1 MAVRAIWRLAFG
13 LVLLLGAI
21 LPGHAFISGVWQGG
35 PDTDEDGRFIDCTMT
50 AQSGS
55 GILLAFVISR
65 ERAWGLALADERWE
79 LNVGTVQD
87 IELKIDSGAPV
98 KAVAKVVDRHGILV
112 PLANDD
118 QLVAAIRQGKLLTIS
133 TKTGTFSFE
142 LSGTSGA
149 LAALA
154 ACVAENL
161 AAEKAK
167 SASEVADKRPGEVA
181 AIEPSPSAVAQGQ
194 SQRLFTVSEASAF
207 AAELLTSAGV
217 TNYRLID
224 AAENPMPSFD
234 VVFAYPNGI
243 VGAIAGFKA
252 AGAVDLDQAATTI
265 IADDAKNC
273 RGSFGSGAKESEGAD
288 PAKVRRLFTTC
299 RFDGKLVEIHYLLIE
314 TDGGNLIE
322 IAHLN
327 RGDASLDI
335 ASADSAFLKA
345 AALKKV
351 K

>member
-1 MAVRAIWRLAFG
+1 MTVRASWRLILG
-13 LVLLLGAI
+13 LALILGAAT
-21 LPGHAFISGVWQGG
+21 PGHAFNSGVWQGG

-55 GILLAFVISR
+55 GILLAFIISR
-65 ERAWGLALADERWE
+65 ERTWGLALADERWE
-79 LNVGTVQD
+79 LNVGAVQD
-87 IELKIDSGAPV
+87 IELSIDAGAPI
-98 KAVAKVVDRHGILV
+98 KAIAKVVDPHGILV

-118 QLVAAIRQGKLLTIS
+118 LLVTALRQGKLLTIS

-167 SASEVADKRPGEVA
+167 SASEMADKHPDELA
-181 AIEPSPSAVAQGQ
+181 AVNPKPSPAAEQAPH
-194 SQRLFTVSEASAF
+194 RLFSESEAAAF
-207 AAELLTSAGV
+207 AAELLASAGV
-217 TNYRLID
+217 KNYRLID
-224 AAENPMPSFD
+224 PAENPMPSFD
-234 VVFAYPNGI
+234 VVFTYPNGI
-243 VGAIAGFKA
+243 VGAIAGYKRM
-252 AGAVDLDQAATTI
+252 GAIDLDQAANTI
-265 IADDAKNC
+265 TADDAKNC
-273 RGSFGSGAKESEGAD
+273 RGAFSSGKKESEEAD
-288 PAKVRRLFTTC
+288 PARVRRLYTAC
-299 RFDGKLVEIHYLLIE
+299 RSDGKVVAIHYMLVETE
-314 TDGGNLIE
+314 GGNLIE

-335 ASADSAFLKA
+335 ADADSAFLKA
-345 AALKKV
+345 AVLKNV

>member
-1 MAVRAIWRLAFG
+1 LSFA
-13 LVLLLGAI
+13 LLLGATA
-21 LPGHAFISGVWQGG
+21 PGHAFISGVWQGG
-35 PDTDEDGRFIDCTMT
+35 PDTDEGGRFIDCTMT

-55 GILLAFVISR
+55 GILLAFIISR

-79 LNVGTVQD
+79 LNLGAVQD
-87 IELKIDSGAPV
+87 VELKIDSGPPV
-98 KAVAKVVDRHGILV
+98 KAIAKVVDRHGILV

-118 QLVAAIRQGKLLTIS
+118 QLVTALRQGKLLTIS

-167 SASEVADKRPGEVA
+167 SASEIADKRPDEVA
-181 AIEPSPSAVAQGQ
+181 AVDPNPKAAGESQ
-194 SQRLFTVSEASAF
+194 SQRLFTVGEASAF
-207 AAELLTSAGV
+207 AAELLASAGV
-217 TNYRLID
+217 ENYRLID
-224 AAENPMPSFD
+224 PAENPMPSFD
-234 VVFAYPNGI
+234 VVFTYPNGI
-243 VGAIAGFKA
+243 VGAIAGFKEGA
-252 AGAVDLDQAATTI
+252 AVDLDRAATTI
-265 IADDAKNC
+265 TADDAKNC
-273 RGSFGSGAKESEGAD
+273 RGSFSSGEKKSEGVD
-288 PAKVRRLFTTC
+288 PTKVRRLFTAC
-299 RFDGKLVEIHYLLIE
+299 RSDGKLVEIHYMLIE

-335 ASADSAFLKA
+335 ANADSAFLKA
-345 AALKKV
+345 AALKNV